1 MQMKCHHTFFL
12 QVSHFAVKPSSK
24 SVRFNFM
31 FDGLAVE
38 IYSTICSDGACFL
51 KVKTCAKSL
60 L

>member
-1 MQMKCHHTFFL
+1 MPSHVFL